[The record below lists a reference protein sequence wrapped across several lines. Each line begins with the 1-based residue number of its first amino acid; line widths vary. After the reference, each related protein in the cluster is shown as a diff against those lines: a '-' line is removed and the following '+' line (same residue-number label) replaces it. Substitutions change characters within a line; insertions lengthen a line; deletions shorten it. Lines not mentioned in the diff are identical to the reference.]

1 MTFIDGLY
9 GELLQRSI
17 RYFLPDR
24 HWVLLG
30 PSEITQPVLVVNVV
44 GPHRLE
50 LEWLGSRY
58 CVSSSSRPFSEG
70 ELRMVRAIGSVLGLR
85 YRLLFDAPLAAQS
98 YQLFRGFPEDRFVSA
113 FLDPRLQQTP
123 LELMSVPDR
132 IGDAIEALRISSS
145 STYENRRIE
154 TGVLLFGSQR
164 DPCHA
169 APPRPEGS
177 LRYSKELTAIRS
189 FHQLCDGLQTVA
201 LVDREGLLVE
211 IVDVHDWARPFI
223 DYPLAVPSAHRFE
236 AHSRATLCGGHVC
249 LVLTPNGEIKVFAD
263 GVEVF
268 QFIEGRWRLT
278 DAAEKYAV
286 WESAIGD
293 AKFAER
299 LFTVALNL
307 AEERRG
313 GLFVVLRDG
322 EGTGRLILG
331 TDLLSNQ
338 EKPSPGTKRELH
350 YLLKGARVLDLPA
363 SVLETVARID
373 GAIVMD
379 RGSQILSFGAIL
391 LGRKDE
397 TQAIEGGRTTAAIA
411 ASRHGDVLKV
421 SEDGLISYYRD
432 GACVWE
438 M

>member
-9 GELLQRSI
+9 SELLQRSI
-17 RYFLPDR
+17 RYFLPDK
-24 HWVLLG
+24 HWVQLG
-30 PSEITQPVLVVNVV
+30 TVEVTEPVLVVEAK
-44 GPHRLE
+44 GSHRIE
-50 LEWLGSRY
+50 LEWLGARY
-58 CVSSSSRPFSEG
+58 CLSSSRHPFSQG
-70 ELRMVRAIGSVLGLR
+70 ELRMVRTIGSVLGVR
-85 YRLLFDAPLAAQS
+85 YRLLFDAPLAAKS
-98 YQLFRGFPEDRFVSA
+98 YHMFRGFSEDRFISA
-113 FLDPRLQQTP
+113 FLDPNLLLRPET
-123 LELMSVPDR
+123 MNVPDR

-164 DPCHA
+164 DPCHVV
-169 APPRPEGS
+169 PPRPEGS

-201 LVDREGLLVE
+201 LVDRDGLLVE
-211 IVDVHDWARPFI
+211 IVDVHAWARPFH

-249 LVLTPNGEIKVFAD
+249 LVLTPNGEIKVFAN
-263 GVEVF
+263 GGEVF

-278 DAAEKYAV
+278 DAAEKYAM
-286 WESAIGD
+286 WEKSIGD
-293 AKFAER
+293 VKFAER

-322 EGTGRLILG
+322 VGTQKLLLN
-331 TDLLSNQ
+331 TDLLSNE

-373 GAIVMD
+373 GAIVTD
-379 RGSQILSFGAIL
+379 RSSQILSFGAIL
-391 LGRKDE
+391 LGRKEE
-397 TQAIEGGRTTAAIA
+397 TEAIEGGRTTAAIS
-411 ASRHGDVLKV
+411 ASRHGDVLKI
-421 SEDGLISYYRD
+421 SEDGLISYYCD
-432 GACVWE
+432 GARIWE